1 MTQPTAT
8 HRFRSQH
15 SEIATI
21 VQRIEA
27 ILASPNWSPRAQEIR
42 QGFSELSAKLR
53 IHLAL
58 EDDVLYP
65 RLARHDDGK
74 VRDMAVRYQT
84 EMGGIREAYEAY
96 LSTWVHSGKLVTDTA
111 GFTSATRGLFT
122 ALKDRIHR
130 ENTEVYSLVDSV
142 GW

>member
-15 SEIATI
+15 AEIADI
-21 VQRIEA
+21 VVRIES
-27 ILASPNWSPRAQEIR
+27 ILSKPNWSTEAQAIR
-42 QGFSELSAKLR
+42 QAFSELSAKLR

-65 RLARHDDGK
+65 RLARHSDQK
-74 VRDMAVRYQT
+74 IRDMAVSYQT
-84 EMGGIREAYEAY
+84 EMGGIRQAYEGF
-96 LSTWVHSGKLVTDTA
+96 LTQWVHSGKLLTDSS
-111 GFTSATRGLFT
+111 GFQAAIKGLFA

-130 ENTEVYSLVDSV
+130 ENTEVYTLVDSV

>member
-27 ILASPNWSPRAQEIR
+27 ILASPNWAPRAQEIR
-42 QGFSELSAKLR
+42 QAFSELSAKLR

-65 RLARHDDGK
+65 RLARHEDGK
-74 VRDMAVRYQT
+74 VRDLATRYQT
-84 EMGGIREAYEAY
+84 EMGGIRDAYEAY
-96 LSTWVHSGKLVTDTA
+96 LSAWVHSGKLVTEYSAFQTA
-111 GFTSATRGLFT
+111 LRGLFT

-130 ENTEVYSLVDSV
+130 ENTQVYPLADV
-142 GW
+142 GA

>member
-15 SEIATI
+15 SEIADI
-21 VQRIEA
+21 VIRIET
-27 ILASPNWSPRAQEIR
+27 ILAGPNWAPRAQEIR
-42 QGFSELSAKLR
+42 QAFSELSAKLR

-65 RLARHDDGK
+65 RLARHTDAK

-96 LSTWVHSGKLVTDTA
+96 LRDWVHSGKLVTDQA
-111 GFTSATRGLFT
+111 GFTAATKGLFA

-130 ENTEVYSLVDSV
+130 ENTEVYTLVDSV

>member
-15 SEIATI
+15 SEIAAI
-21 VQRIEA
+21 VQRIEV
-27 ILASPNWSPRAQEIR
+27 IMASPNWAPRAQEVR
-42 QGFSELSAKLR
+42 QAFSELSAKLR

-65 RLARHDDGK
+65 RLARHDDSK
-74 VRDMAVRYQT
+74 VRDMATRYQS
-84 EMGGIREAYEAY
+84 EMGGIRDAYEAY
-96 LSTWVHSGKLVTDTA
+96 LAAWVHSGKLVTDTA
-111 GFTSATRGLFT
+111 GFSAATQGLFA

-130 ENTEVYSLVDSV
+130 ENTEVYTLVDSV